1 MGTDRET
8 SIGLSYGRVEIP
20 EPDSRTLLE
29 RRRDRIFYALV
40 LGLIQ
45 DYESLV
51 TGTYKGRIPE
61 LGADREVP
69 GAHGAIITYNCTFGP
84 STIDFF
90 DAERW
95 DTRNVKGAGAPLS
108 VRDIPTEKEGVLE
121 FIARHFY
128 GENARI
134 FEGDELIYTSA
145 KLSNISKLERI
156 AKRMLHSQAVSASD
170 LVWHSIGG
178 AKEPNYKTGKYGNR
192 TLASFASAFFAGG
205 YVYMRDMTQASEVSP
220 GQVYEFGFDGLVRAV
235 GLKANLDAR
244 KEDCLDLHTMG
255 GFENVCLVLT
265 EYAPKRGGEVRPVSR
280 RLLAEDD
287 VLCLLGGTLSNDSFW
302 ERMKQGMDSAKGSVG
317 RKLRQIWRNIRLV

>member
-1 MGTDRET
+1 MMGTDRET
-8 SIGLSYGRVEIP
+8 SMGLARVEIP
-20 EPDSRTLLE
+20 EPDTRTLAE

-40 LGLIQ
+40 LGLVQ
-45 DYESLV
+45 DYERLV
-51 TGTYKGRIPE
+51 QGAYKGRIPE
-61 LGADREVP
+61 LEDDHEVP
-69 GAHGAIITYNCTFGP
+69 GAHGAIIAYDCTLGP
-84 STIDFF
+84 SSIDFF

-95 DTRNVKGAGAPLS
+95 DTRNVDSAGAPLT
-108 VRDIPTEKEGVLE
+108 VEDIPTGKDEALE

-145 KLSNISKLERI
+145 KLSNISRLERI
-156 AKRMLHSQAVSASD
+156 AKRMLHDKAVSASD

-235 GLKANLDAR
+235 GLKANLNAGE
-244 KEDCLDLHTMG
+244 EDCLDLNTAG

-265 EYAPKRGGEVRPVSR
+265 EYAPQRGGKVRPVSR
-280 RLLAEDD
+280 RLLAEED
-287 VLCLLGGTLSNDSFW
+287 VLRLLGGSLNYGSFW
-302 ERMKQGMDSAKGSVG
+302 ERMRQGMDSARERVG
-317 RKLRQIWRNIRLV
+317 RKLRKIGRNIRLV

>member
-1 MGTDRET
+1 M
-8 SIGLSYGRVEIP
+8 
-20 EPDSRTLLE
+20 E

-51 TGTYKGRIPE
+51 KVTYGGRIPE
-61 LGADREVP
+61 LEDDREVP
-69 GAHGAIITYNCTFGP
+69 GAHGALITYNCTLGP
-84 STIDFF
+84 SSIDFF

-95 DTRNVKGAGAPLS
+95 DSRNVKGMDAPLS
-108 VRDIPTEKEGVLE
+108 VADIPAGKEEALE
-121 FIARHFY
+121 FIAGHFY

-145 KLSNISKLERI
+145 KLSNISKLEHI
-156 AKRMLHSQAVSASD
+156 AKRMLHDQAVSASD
-170 LVWHSIGG
+170 FVWHSISG
-178 AKEPNYKTGKYGNR
+178 AKEPNHKTGKYGNR

-205 YVYMRDMTQASEVSP
+205 YVYMRDMTQAGEVSP

-235 GLKANLDAR
+235 GLKANLNAGE
-244 KEDCLDLHTMG
+244 EDCLDLNTVG

-265 EYAPKRGGEVRPVSR
+265 EYAPQRGGEVRPVSR

-287 VLCLLGGTLSNDSFW
+287 VLRLLGGTLINDGFW
-302 ERMKQGMDSAKGSVG
+302 EKMRQGMDSARESLG
-317 RKLRQIWRNIRLV
+317 RRLRKIGRNIRLV